1 MKPQRKHFDV
11 KKKNKTQKQQNNLKK
26 QTPNLILLTSQQ
38 RLTQTCNVVLIF
50 LLHINRHA
58 DQRIFVSSIK
68 KEMKLIKVLIIL
80 ID

>member
-11 KKKNKTQKQQNNLKK
+11 KKKTQKQQNNLKK

-50 LLHINRHA
+50 LLHINRNA

-68 KEMKLIKVLIIL
+68 KKMKLIKVLIIL

>member
-11 KKKNKTQKQQNNLKK
+11 KKKTQKQQNNLKK

-68 KEMKLIKVLIIL
+68 KENE
-80 ID
+80 IDKSFDNFD

>member
-11 KKKNKTQKQQNNLKK
+11 KKKPQKQQNNLKK

-50 LLHINRHA
+50 LLHINRNA

-68 KEMKLIKVLIIL
+68 KENE
-80 ID
+80 IDKSFDNFD